1 MIINYIISVN
11 LSSQLKKLELVVF
24 SGICCYFKF
33 VGEKECGVSGSAAV
47 LFRRSLSN
55 YRSNDF

>member
-47 LFRRSLSN
+47 LF
-55 YRSNDF
+55 